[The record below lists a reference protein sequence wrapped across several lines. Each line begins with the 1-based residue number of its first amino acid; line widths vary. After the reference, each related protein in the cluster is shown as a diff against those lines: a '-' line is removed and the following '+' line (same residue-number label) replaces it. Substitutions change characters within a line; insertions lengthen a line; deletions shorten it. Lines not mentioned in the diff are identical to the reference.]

1 MHLMH
6 VQWGCYWHIFSDTM
20 YVCSLI
26 LNYYLYPAVSK
37 YRLKSQDNAFI
48 WKMKLNLFKSYGF
61 LVLDHA
67 QIIIISFLVQ
77 PSLILLCLTSNR
89 NPIWH
94 SSLCYILLGST
105 AFFFWV
111 SAINLKWSLL
121 SLHGNCKGTFFK
133 FKFLDT

>member
-1 MHLMH
+1 MILCISCMFNED
-6 VQWGCYWHIFSDTM
+6 VTGIYFQILCM
-20 YVCSLI
+20 YVATCSLI

-37 YRLKSQDNAFI
+37 YRLKSQDDAFI

-67 QIIIISFLVQ
+67 QIIIISFLEQ
-77 PSLILLCLTSNR
+77 ALLILLCLTSSNR

-94 SSLCYILLGST
+94 SSLCYILLEST

-111 SAINLKWSLL
+111 SAINLKCIL
-121 SLHGNCKGTFFK
+121 SEFTWKL
-133 FKFLDT
+133 